1 MNKEAKGLDC
11 VHEMNTIN
19 HYVGMYPIDTGAPV
33 EVPLS
38 KFFFGF
44 FAVML
49 LGFMATQRK
58 QQLMILGAGFAAVT
72 AWMVADQIVL
82 GHLDVFAA
90 HYYHEASTFFNQP
103 DVLARWVANLKLATK
118 AAMAGLVVAMVIIML
133 GVWKIRQFSLLL
145 ALVPALLPV
154 FFVLDYAGWLWFF
167 GHNMHPW
174 GAFTVKPFM
183 PTVFGEGK
191 VAQFSTYS
199 YPYYGYALLLAR
211 VCRAVAGDPDSP
223 QNDARRAEIRA
234 VMLCPSPHRGRILQY
249 DLDLFQT
256 WTDHL
261 TFPLWRL
268 FNEQAVVRVP
278 TAGAGADS
286 SWPDRRAGR
295 QCRYEQ
301 CAQAWMW
308 TARADLSRCTSAI
321 TRIHGLRS
329 FQSLVDAAPAGS
341 TLKPAA
347 WHLRRAGPSDQA
359 ADHRW
364 GRESDHRR
372 RRQGNGLRG
381 AGEWR
386 QRCAACI

>member
-1 MNKEAKGLDC
+1 MTNGSKNQVWWVRGLTLAALVLMIAAYFTPIWWVSLTAPNYPKEAFPDGIRIHFHFNGVFNGCKAPALKKGSHASEVLQADLGDDLTEREGMKAGESAETGLNC

-33 EVPLS
+33 EVPMS

-44 FAVML
+44 FAVLL

-72 AWMVADQIVL
+72 AWMVTDQIVL
-82 GHLDVFAA
+82 GHLNAFAD

-103 DVLARWVANLKLATK
+103 EVLERWTANLKLATK
-118 AAMAGLVVAMVIIML
+118 AAMAGLVVAMLIIML

-199 YPYYGYALLLAR
+199 YPYYGYAILLA
-211 VCRAVAGDPDSP
+211 ASAALLP
-223 QNDARRAEIRA
+223 AILIRRKMMRE
-234 VMLCPSPHRGRILQY
+234 
-249 DLDLFQT
+249 
-256 WTDHL
+256 
-261 TFPLWRL
+261 
-268 FNEQAVVRVP
+268 EQ
-278 TAGAGADS
+278 G
-286 SWPDRRAGR
+286 
-295 QCRYEQ
+295 
-301 CAQAWMW
+301 
-308 TARADLSRCTSAI
+308 
-321 TRIHGLRS
+321 
-329 FQSLVDAAPAGS
+329 
-341 TLKPAA
+341 
-347 WHLRRAGPSDQA
+347 
-359 ADHRW
+359 
-364 GRESDHRR
+364 
-372 RRQGNGLRG
+372 
-381 AGEWR
+381 
-386 QRCAACI
+386 